1 MARMAWTECVSRPQA
16 KTGAK
21 VGGGRSSAVLPNL
34 HRLTAS
40 TTIFLYTKD
49 RTATVL
55 ETVDQ

>member
-1 MARMAWTECVSRPQA
+1 MTGIAWTEHVSRPQA

-21 VGGGRSSAVLPNL
+21 ARCGPSSAVVPNV
-34 HRLTAS
+34 HRITAS